1 MFFEKLIQK
10 SQLRNFSQIFAVV
23 AQAFYKVFSFISFIL
38 GYFNFLKQ
46 FIHFKDIWFQLTFSW
61 LIQRLKLWFYLFVR
75 WTRSIPL
82 YCLVDCFY
90 ILIRS
95 LTKDQNHQI
104 CQYLSYVQTSKLK
117 TGGIVMDS
125 KYPGGGTMVAK
136 SLDFTISESL
146 KNALFWI
153 FYSPKLFLKLN
164 FALSL
169 RERSWTST
177 WNNQR
182 NSTSRFMAS
191 KLQTISDI

>member
-1 MFFEKLIQK
+1 MTLLRVQIGKDYILAKSRTVKPCFLRSLSKNHNCVIFLKFSLLLLKL
-10 SQLRNFSQIFAVV
+10 
-23 AQAFYKVFSFISFIL
+23 FYKVFFFISFIL

-104 CQYLSYVQTSKLK
+104 CQYLS
-117 TGGIVMDS
+117 
-125 KYPGGGTMVAK
+125 
-136 SLDFTISESL
+136 
-146 KNALFWI
+146 
-153 FYSPKLFLKLN
+153 
-164 FALSL
+164 
-169 RERSWTST
+169 
-177 WNNQR
+177 
-182 NSTSRFMAS
+182 
-191 KLQTISDI
+191 